1 MIAALFAS
9 LQSEAL
15 HGATES
21 TSRGTG
27 IEAEIRAVLSAQVA
41 AWNRG
46 DIDGFMNGYARS
58 PATEFHFRR
67 QAHPRLANGARSL

>member
-1 MIAALFAS
+1 MIAALFAG

-21 TSRGTG
+21 ITRNRD
-27 IEAEIRAVLSAQVA
+27 EAEIRAVLSAQVA